1 MPDQDAS
8 RQIVIASNRGPISFV
23 RDEDDGELV
32 PTRGSGGL
40 VTALTGALQASGG
53 LWIASAMTDEDR
65 EQAGRGRLA
74 VSLDD
79 ASYDVRYLAFD
90 EEEYD
95 GFYNGISNTILWF
108 LHHYLWDLPRTPR
121 FDEGAE
127 RAWAAYVRV
136 NEAFAGALHEEGRG
150 SSDQTAYLVQDYH
163 LSLVPAMLRERQPD
177 ARIAHFSHIPF
188 AGPSYFHILPS
199 EMRQQVLAG
208 LLGADVVGFH
218 AERWAENFLLA
229 CRTLP
234 GARVDLRRRRVRW
247 KGRQVAVR
255 VYPISIDVET
265 LEHDA
270 READVGRLRRE
281 LIGKLDGRKLL
292 LRVDRAELSKNIL
305 RGFQAFGIFLQRY
318 PNWQGKVSFLAQLN
332 PSRED
337 VPGYGEYIED
347 CVAAADGI
355 NERFGTADW
364 QPVEVMLKDDFPHT
378 LAAYRLYDV
387 LLVNPVFDGM
397 NLVAK
402 EGPVLNRNDGV
413 LVLSENAGAFFELGD
428 NAVVVNPFDL
438 VATAEAIRIGLEM
451 DPAERSRRAKAL
463 RRAVRRNRLAR
474 WVQAQL
480 RDLDRATSRG

>member
-1 MPDQDAS
+1 
-8 RQIVIASNRGPISFV
+8 
-23 RDEDDGELV
+23 
-32 PTRGSGGL
+32 
-40 VTALTGALQASGG
+40 
-53 LWIASAMTDEDR
+53 
-65 EQAGRGRLA
+65 
-74 VSLDD
+74 
-79 ASYDVRYLAFD
+79 
-90 EEEYD
+90 
-95 GFYNGISNTILWF
+95 
-108 LHHYLWDLPRTPR
+108 
-121 FDEGAE
+121 
-127 RAWAAYVRV
+127 
-136 NEAFAGALHEEGRG
+136 
-150 SSDQTAYLVQDYH
+150 
-163 LSLVPAMLRERQPD
+163 
-177 ARIAHFSHIPF
+177 
-188 AGPSYFHILPS
+188 
-199 EMRQQVLAG
+199 
-208 LLGADVVGFH
+208 
-218 AERWAENFLLA
+218 
-229 CRTLP
+229 
-234 GARVDLRRRRVRW
+234 
-247 KGRQVAVR
+247 VAVR
-255 VYPISIDVET
+255 VYPISIDVEI